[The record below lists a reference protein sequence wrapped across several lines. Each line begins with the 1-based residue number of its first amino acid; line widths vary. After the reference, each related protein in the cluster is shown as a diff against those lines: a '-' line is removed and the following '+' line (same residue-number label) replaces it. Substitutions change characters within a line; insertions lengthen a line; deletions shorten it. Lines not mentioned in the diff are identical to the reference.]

1 MNNNLLFISHQASR
15 TGAPI
20 VLLHLLRWL
29 KQHTPYQLVVLLQEG
44 GEMEPEFR
52 ELGETL
58 LWEPPMAT
66 GGIWQ
71 QRLRRV
77 SQHTARHQRRVQERL
92 RQLAPA
98 LIYAN
103 TVVSADL
110 ALLLKP
116 VLNCPVVCHVHEL
129 ATVIDAFIG
138 AERFTQLSPQIDCF
152 VAASEAVAD
161 NLRSRYQ
168 VPTARIRT
176 IHEFVP
182 VLAAADF
189 TLARQRVRQELGIP
203 AEAFVVA
210 GAGTIDWR
218 KAPDLFIQVAQHVV
232 AAAGERVYFIWP
244 GGKLQSE
251 EGRRVRHDVERAGLI
266 GVVQFLGSKTN
277 PHDYLSAADVFL
289 LTSREDPYPL
299 VCLEAAA
306 LGKPVLCFDRA
317 GGMPEFVEQDCG
329 VILPYLR
336 SDLMAAAVLGLRAD
350 RPLRQRL
357 GDNAARK
364 LRERHSVEQAG
375 SRVSQLLAELLAGS
389 FVASSTEAVND

>member
-1 MNNNLLFISHQASR
+1 MSQNLLFISHQASR

-29 KQHTPYQLVVLLQEG
+29 KQHTSYQLVILLQEG
-44 GEMEPEFR
+44 GEMESEFR

-58 LWEPPMAT
+58 LWAPPISA
-66 GGIWQ
+66 GIWQ

-77 SQHTARHQRRVQERL
+77 SQHTTRHQRRVQERL

-189 TLARQRVRQELGIP
+189 TLARQQVRQELGIP

-251 EGRRVRHDVERAGLI
+251 DGRRVRHDVERAELTDS
-266 GVVQFLGSKTN
+266 VQFLGSKTN
-277 PHDYLSAADVFL
+277 PYDYLSAADVFL

-306 LGKPVLCFDRA
+306 LGKPILCFDRA

-336 SDLMAAAVLGLRAD
+336 SDLMAAAVLKLRD
-350 RPLRQRL
+350 DFPLRQHQ

-375 SRVSQLLAELLAGS
+375 SRVSKLLAELLAGA
-389 FVASSTEAVND
+389 FASAPIEAIN

>member
-1 MNNNLLFISHQASR
+1 MSKSLLFISHQASR

-29 KQHTPYQLVVLLQEG
+29 KQHSAYQLIVLLQEG
-44 GEMEPEFR
+44 GEMESEFR

-58 LWEPPMAT
+58 LWEPPT
-66 GGIWQ
+66 GASPWQ
-71 QRLRRV
+71 QRLRRI

-110 ALLLKP
+110 ALVLKP

-138 AERFTQLSPQIDCF
+138 AERFTRLCTRIDCF

-161 NLRSRYQ
+161 NLRRSYQ
-168 VPTARIRT
+168 VPAIRIQT

-182 VLAAADF
+182 VLAATDF
-189 TLARQRVRQELGIP
+189 TRARQQVRQELGIP

-218 KAPDLFIQVAQHVV
+218 KAPDLFIQVAQHVA
-232 AAAGERVYFIWP
+232 AAAGKRVYFIWP

-251 EGRRVRHDVERAGLI
+251 DGRRVRHDVERAKLTDS
-266 GVVQFLGSKTN
+266 VQFLGSKTN
-277 PHDYLSAADVFL
+277 PYDYLSAADVFL

-306 LGKPVLCFDRA
+306 LGKPILCFDRA

-329 VILPYLR
+329 VVLPYLR
-336 SDLMAAAVLGLRAD
+336 SDLMAAAVLQLRD
-350 RPLRQRL
+350 DVPQRQRL
-357 GDNAARK
+357 GENAARK
-364 LRERHSVEQAG
+364 LRARHSVEQAG
-375 SRVSQLLAELLAGS
+375 SQVSELLAKVLAGS
-389 FVASSTEAVND
+389 SAASQTEAIN